1 MHSLKIALVTGT
13 LLGSASLIAPA
24 ASAMPTSGLAAAS
37 NQLAADLQNV
47 AWVCGPYRCWWRP
60 NYWGPYGPYGSGSYA
75 SSGVYAAPSGVYAAP
90 GLYPYHR
97 WGGWWGWRR

>member
-1 MHSLKIALVTGT
+1 MHSLKIALAAGT
-13 LLGSASLIAPA
+13 LLGSASLIAPI

-60 NYWGPYGPYGSGSYA
+60 NYRGPYPYSGGY
-75 SSGVYAAPSGVYAAP
+75 GVSAAP